1 MDHFRYVSYDQSIC
15 GNLCWIPVQNWCLS
29 RFIPQI
35 YGKLNWLVVQQ
46 PSWKIWVRQWEGLS
60 HIIIMENK
68 IHVWNHQPVKDRSM
82 ATMWLSLT
90 CWRLTSIPS
99 EYVSEND
106 EVASVSGRKATM
118 KNHWRHNKIASITN
132 SLYWPINHYLSFISW
147 GFRRPSTRTA
157 LVCLLHWH
165 VDHRRGLDQFQQ
177 HSDAHSDDHECIYCI
192 YMYTLLLLLLL

>member
-1 MDHFRYVSYDQSIC
+1 
-15 GNLCWIPVQNWCLS
+15 
-29 RFIPQI
+29 
-35 YGKLNWLVVQQ
+35 
-46 PSWKIWVRQWEGLS
+46 
-60 HIIIMENK
+60 MENK

-192 YMYTLLLLLLL
+192 YIYVYTIIVVTIIICYLWSLLSVMICIYIYICVICVNTMQKYMFLHVIIIIHYNIL

>member
-1 MDHFRYVSYDQSIC
+1 
-15 GNLCWIPVQNWCLS
+15 
-29 RFIPQI
+29 
-35 YGKLNWLVVQQ
+35 
-46 PSWKIWVRQWEGLS
+46 
-60 HIIIMENK
+60 MENK

-82 ATMWLSLT
+82 AAMWLSLT

-106 EVASVSGRKATM
+106 KVASVSGRKASM
-118 KNHWRHNKIASITN
+118 KNHWRHNKIASIAN

-165 VDHRRGLDQFQQ
+165 VGSPSRTRPISTAFGCTLWR
-177 HSDAHSDDHECIYCI
+177 SWMYILCIYICI
-192 YMYTLLLLLLL
+192 HYYCCYYYNYYLWSLLS